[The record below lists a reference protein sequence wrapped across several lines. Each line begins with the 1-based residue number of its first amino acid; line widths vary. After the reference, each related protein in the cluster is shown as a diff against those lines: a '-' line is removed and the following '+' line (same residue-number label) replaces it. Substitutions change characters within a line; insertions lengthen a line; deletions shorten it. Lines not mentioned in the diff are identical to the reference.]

1 MCETYLRLLA
11 LGRMIERRSAPFGTI
26 GTDAALDAWF
36 GASSPVFPA
45 PQRVAHIPA
54 RRKPRPAE

>member
-11 LGRMIERRSAPFGTI
+11 LCRMLEAPAPPFGPI

-36 GASSPVFPA
+36 GARSPIFTARSEPHNPA
-45 PQRVAHIPA
+45 MNLG
-54 RRKPRPAE
+54 